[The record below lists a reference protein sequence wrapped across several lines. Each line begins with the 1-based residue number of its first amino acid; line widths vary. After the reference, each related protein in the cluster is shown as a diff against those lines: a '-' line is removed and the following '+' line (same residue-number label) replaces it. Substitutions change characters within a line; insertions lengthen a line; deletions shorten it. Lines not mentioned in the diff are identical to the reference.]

1 MGLMRVNARLQ
12 KLETQIGKRPALS
25 CPPVAVGVEIGAGV
39 YEVHGHPYT
48 EREIGGCFTVPFI
61 VLDDPE
67 DTDERS
73 G

>member
-39 YEVHGHPYT
+39 YEVHGHP
-48 EREIGGCFTVPFI
+48 
-61 VLDDPE
+61 
-67 DTDERS
+67 
-73 G
+73 